1 MKTTEFPTFLLTKF
15 EADLVKFR
23 PENGVL
29 NEVNIKESLEL
40 FKLGLLKPHLNK
52 QELPENWNSG

>member
-1 MKTTEFPTFLLTKF
+1 MKIEFSTFLLTKF

-23 PENGVL
+23 PENEIL
-29 NEVNIKESLEL
+29 NDINIKQSIEF

-52 QELPENWNSG
+52 QQLPEDWNSG